1 VWEDGISAILDSA
14 FAAGGVVDGVDF
26 DFDFDVAVAVAV
38 VDKNSSDTI
47 ELGPVDAAEYYFGT

>member
-1 VWEDGISAILDSA
+1 VWEDDISAILDFA

-26 DFDFDVAVAVAV
+26 DFDSDFDVAV

-47 ELGPVDAAEYYFGT
+47 ELGPVDAAECCFGT